1 MRTTR
6 VWQNR
11 GVAALAAASLLV
23 GLGMQGAQAAGR
35 TVTKKTLAPGVV
47 YEQISDSSYPIHE
60 YALLYDG
67 TVAKATIDQVLSAP
81 QIGTP
86 QRTSVISA
94 NAGAIA
100 SVNGDLTVW
109 PARPTHQYVL
119 DGMPVQSSM
128 PPGIS
133 LGFKQNKRGA
143 TIHRSAL
150 KISATN
156 LTAKTT
162 VAVSSWNRGLPT
174 TDQVV
179 GYSWYGGK
187 YQRPQ
192 ANQCSVRLITPGRVR
207 WNAGRDGTGR
217 TYTVDAVRCSTSTAM
232 TVNATSTV
240 VLSSKLV
247 GTGATWIKS
256 LKVGSKVHVG
266 WSDGM
271 PDAVNVVSGSAD
283 VLDNGVIQYAP
294 NCSENLCLK
303 NPRTAVGIT
312 ATGGIILLVVDGRSS
327 VSVGLTLYQLG
338 KEMKALGA
346 VNAVNLDG
354 GGSATMWIKGLGVV
368 NHPTDYTGER
378 PVSNAI
384 VLLPHPDPSDP
395 VPARPKV

>member
-294 NCSENLCLK
+294 NCSENLCQK

-354 GGSATMWIKGLGVV
+354 GGSATMWLKGLGVV
-368 NHPTDYTGER
+368 NRPTDYTGER

-384 VLLPHPDPSDP
+384 VILPRANPSEP
-395 VPARPKV
+395 IPARPRV

>member
-1 MRTTR
+1 MRATR
-6 VWQNR
+6 VWRSR
-11 GVAALAAASLLV
+11 GAAALAAASLLA
-23 GLGMQGAQAAGR
+23 GLGVQGAQATGR
-35 TVTKKTLAPGVV
+35 IVTKKTLAPGVV
-47 YEQISDSSYPIHE
+47 YEQITDTSYPIRE
-60 YALLYDG
+60 YVLMYDG
-67 TVAKATIDQVLSAP
+67 SVANAAIDQVLSAP
-81 QIGTP
+81 QVGTP
-86 QRTSVISA
+86 QRTSVIAA

-100 SVNGDLTVW
+100 AVNGDLTVW
-109 PARPTHQYVL
+109 PARPTHQYVSN
-119 DGMPVQSSM
+119 GMPVQTST

-133 LGFKQNKRGA
+133 LGFRQDKHGA

-156 LTAKTT
+156 VAAKTT
-162 VAVSSWNRGLPT
+162 VAVPSWNRGFPT

-187 YQRPQ
+187 YQKP
-192 ANQCSVRLITPGRVR
+192 ATNQCSARLSNPRRIR
-207 WNAGRDGTGR
+207 WNTGKDGTGR
-217 TYTVDAVRCSTSTAM
+217 TYTVAAVKCSTSTAM
-232 TVNATSTV
+232 TVKSTSTV

-247 GTGATWIKS
+247 GAGATWIKS
-256 LKVGSKVHVG
+256 LTVGSRVRVG

-271 PDAVNVVSGSAD
+271 PDAVDMVSGSAD
-283 VLDNGVIQYAP
+283 VLANGVIQYSST
-294 NCSENLCLK
+294 CHENLCLK

-327 VSVGLTLYQLG
+327 ASVGLTLYELG

-354 GGSATMWIKGLGVV
+354 GGSATMWLKGLGVV

-384 VLLPHPDPSDP
+384 VILPRPNPSEP
-395 VPARPKV
+395 IPARPRV

>member
-1 MRTTR
+1 MRTTC
-6 VWQNR
+6 VWRNR

-23 GLGMQGAQAAGR
+23 GLGMQGARAAGR

-47 YEQISDSSYPIHE
+47 YETITDTSYPVRE
-60 YALLYDG
+60 YVLLYDG
-67 TVAKATIDQVLSAP
+67 GAATATIDQVLAAP

-100 SVNGDLTVW
+100 GVNGDLTVW
-109 PARPTHQYVL
+109 PARPTHQYVSN
-119 DGMPVQSSM
+119 GMPVQTST

-133 LGFKQNKRGA
+133 LGFRQDKHGA

-156 LTAKTT
+156 VAAKTT
-162 VAVSSWNRGLPT
+162 FAVSSWNRGLPT

-179 GYSWYGGK
+179 GYSWYGGR
-187 YQRPQ
+187 YQQPQ
-192 ANQCSVRLITPGRVR
+192 ANQCSVRLGAPGRVR
-207 WNAGRDGTGR
+207 WNTGKDGTGR
-217 TYTVDAVRCSTSTAM
+217 DYTVDAVKCSTSAAM
-232 TVNATSTV
+232 TVSSTSTV

-247 GTGATWIKS
+247 GKGATWIKS
-256 LKVGSKVHVG
+256 LKVGSTVHVG

-271 PDAVNVVSGSAD
+271 PDAVDMVSGSAD
-283 VLDNGVIQYAP
+283 VLDNGVIQYAA
-294 NCSENLCLK
+294 NCNDDLCLK

-312 ATGGIILLVVDGRSS
+312 ATGGVIIMVVDGRSS
-327 VSVGLTLYQLG
+327 GSNGLTLYQLG

-354 GGSATMWIKGLGVV
+354 GGSATMWIKGMGVV
-368 NHPTDYTGER
+368 NHPTDSTGER
-378 PVSNAI
+378 SVSNAI
-384 VLLPHPDPSDP
+384 VILPKANPGEPI
-395 VPARPKV
+395 PAAPKV

>member
-1 MRTTR
+1 MRATR
-6 VWQNR
+6 VWR
-11 GVAALAAASLLV
+11 SRAAAALAAASLLV
-23 GLGMQGAQAAGR
+23 GLGMQGAQASGR

-47 YEQISDSSYPIHE
+47 FEQITDSSYPIHE
-60 YALLYDG
+60 YVLLYDG
-67 TVAKATIDQVLSAP
+67 SVASASIDQVLSAS

-100 SVNGDLTVW
+100 GVNGDLTVW
-109 PARPTHQYVL
+109 PARPTHQYVS
-119 DGMPVQSSM
+119 DGMPVQTST

-133 LGFKQNKRGA
+133 LGFRQDKHGA

-156 LTAKTT
+156 VAAKTT

-179 GYSWYGGK
+179 GYSWYGGV
-187 YQRPQ
+187 YQKPQ
-192 ANQCSVRLITPGRVR
+192 ANQCSVRLTRPRRIR
-207 WNAGRDGTGR
+207 WNSGQDGTGR
-217 TYTVDAVRCSTSTAM
+217 NYTVDAVKCSTSTPM
-232 TVNATSTV
+232 SVSSKRTV

-247 GTGATWIKS
+247 GAGATWIKS
-256 LKVGSKVHVG
+256 LTVGATVHVG

-271 PDAVNVVSGSAD
+271 PDAVDMVSGSAD
-283 VLDNGVIQYAP
+283 VLVNGVIQYAA
-294 NCSENLCLK
+294 NCSTNLCMK

-312 ATGGIILLVVDGRSS
+312 ATGGIILVVVDGRSS
-327 VSVGLTLYQLG
+327 ASVGLTLYQLG

-346 VNAVNLDG
+346 VDAVNLDG
-354 GGSATMWIKGLGVV
+354 GGSSTMWIKGMGVV

-384 VLLPHPDPSDP
+384 VILPRTKRREP
-395 VPARPKV
+395 VPAAPRV

>member
-217 TYTVDAVRCSTSTAM
+217 TYTYVDP
-232 TVNATSTV
+232 
-240 VLSSKLV
+240 L
-247 GTGATWIKS
+247 G
-256 LKVGSKVHVG
+256 
-266 WSDGM
+266 
-271 PDAVNVVSGSAD
+271 P
-283 VLDNGVIQYAP
+283 NGFI
-294 NCSENLCLK
+294 
-303 NPRTAVGIT
+303 
-312 ATGGIILLVVDGRSS
+312 
-327 VSVGLTLYQLG
+327 
-338 KEMKALGA
+338 
-346 VNAVNLDG
+346 
-354 GGSATMWIKGLGVV
+354 
-368 NHPTDYTGER
+368 PTDEITTIYG
-378 PVSNAI
+378 
-384 VLLPHPDPSDP
+384 
-395 VPARPKV
+395 